1 MVMVKISGVGC
12 CLLDYLYSNID
23 FKGPQF
29 SKYLSAEEGDGGL
42 SPGRLVFTEELEKY
56 TSRPIKEILFDLV
69 SDREPDKYNL
79 GGPAIVAIIHA
90 AQLLNETADVG
101 FYVAVGVDT
110 IGERILEII
119 DETPVKLAGAKMVK
133 TPSPFTYVLS
143 DPNYNEGHGER
154 TFINNIGAAKDF
166 LPEDLDEDFF
176 QSDIVVFGGTAIVPS
191 IHDNLLELL
200 IRAKQSGAVT
210 VVNTVFDFR
219 SEKSAPGIKWPLGST
234 DETYKHIDI
243 LIMDMEEAM
252 KLSGQP
258 NLDKACAFFT
268 ESGVDSFIITNGA
281 LPVTLFSRGNLFKSQ
296 PVISLPVSEAV
307 LNELKHNTGLA
318 GDTTGC
324 GDNFTGG
331 IIASAAWQIAK
342 KGDEALD
349 LVEACSW
356 GIASGGFT
364 CFIMGGTYI
373 EFKPGE
379 KLNLVKP
386 YYELYQDQLNNI
398 S

>member
-1 MVMVKISGVGC
+1 MGNVKISGVGC

-23 FKGPQF
+23 FNGPEF
-29 SKYLSAEEGDGGL
+29 SKYLSVKEGDGGL

-56 TSRPIKEILFDLV
+56 SNNPIKEILSELV
-69 SDREPDKYNL
+69 SGKEPDEYNL

-90 AQLLNETADVG
+90 AQLLNEAADVG
-101 FYVAVGVDT
+101 FYVAVGEDT
-110 IGERILEII
+110 ISERILEII
-119 DETPVKLAGAKMVK
+119 DETPVKLARTKIVK

-143 DPNYNEGHGER
+143 DPEYNEGHGER
-154 TFINNIGAAKDF
+154 TFINNIGAAKDI
-166 LPEDLDEDFF
+166 LPEDLDNDFF
-176 QSDIVVFGGTAIVPS
+176 KSEIVVFGGTAIVPT

-200 IRAKQSGAVT
+200 IRAKKSGAVT
-210 VVNTVFDFR
+210 IVNTVFDFR
-219 SEKSAPGIKWPLGST
+219 SEKSAPGTKWPLGSS
-234 DETYKHIDI
+234 DESYKHIDI
-243 LIMDMEEAM
+243 LIMDMEEAL
-252 KLSGQP
+252 KLSGQTT
-258 NLDKACAFFT
+258 LDEACNFFT
-268 ESGVDSFIITNGA
+268 GSGVGSFIITNGA
-281 LPVTLFSRGNLFKSQ
+281 LPVTLYSGGKLFKSQ
-296 PVISLPVSEAV
+296 TVISLPVSVAV

-324 GDNFTGG
+324 GDNFVGG
-331 IIASAAWQIAK
+331 IIASVAWQLAE
-342 KGDEALD
+342 KGDQALD

-356 GIASGGFT
+356 GIASGGFA

-386 YYELYQDQLNNI
+386 YYDLYQDQLKEI

>member
-1 MVMVKISGVGC
+1 MGKIKISGVGC

-23 FKGPQF
+23 FNGPVF

-42 SPGRLVFTEELEKY
+42 SPGKLVFTEELEKF
-56 TSRPIKEILFDLV
+56 SKRPIIEILADLV
-69 SDREPDKYNL
+69 SEKEPDKYNL
-79 GGPAIVAIIHA
+79 GGPAIVALTHA
-90 AQLLNETADVG
+90 AQLLSQAADVS
-101 FYVAVGVDT
+101 FYLAIGDDT
-110 IGERILEII
+110 IGKKILEII
-119 DETPVKLAGAKMVK
+119 DETPVKLAGTKMAA

-143 DPNYNEGHGER
+143 DPNFNEGHGER
-154 TFINNIGAAKDF
+154 TFINNIGAARDVM
-166 LPEDLDEDFF
+166 PEDLDEDFF
-176 QSDIVVFGGTAIVPS
+176 QSDLVVFGGTAIVPS

-200 IRAKQSGAVT
+200 TKAKQSGAVS

-219 SEKSAPGIKWPLGST
+219 SEKSAPGTKWPLGSS

-243 LIMDMEEAM
+243 LIMDMEEAL
-252 KLSGQP
+252 KLSGKP
-258 NLDKACAFFT
+258 TLDKACTFFT
-268 ESGVDSFIITNGA
+268 KSGVGSFIITNGT
-281 LPVTLFSRGNLFKSQ
+281 LPVILFSSGKLFKPQ
-296 PVISLPVSEAV
+296 PVISLPVSETV

-324 GDNFTGG
+324 GDNFAGG
-331 IIASAAWQIAK
+331 IIASAAWQIAEKGK
-342 KGDEALD
+342 KALD

-386 YYELYQDQLNNI
+386 YFELYQDQL
-398 S
+398 SETL